1 MSRRVVRLF
10 FCAKKIVYLSL
21 YEREERTG
29 SAGFAGIYGE
39 KEDVRITL
47 QIKTAEAEGTYPV
60 SLILRGQ
67 EIAIGKIE
75 LKKGC
80 GTYERRFALDREG
93 MLIASS
99 HAAEKDL
106 EEVCVALDGGRSVRG
121 IWMKSSGGGNAAPQ
135 EREGRTDSGKERQ
148 PEEGKAGET
157 QTEETAQK
165 IRELEA
171 LQKRPEKEQERRE
184 RRREQESVRAEEEE
198 VFYQQNYLSDKWEQM
213 KSQYSR
219 VHPFGDD
226 REFISIELKDFVVLR
241 EPCQRLINNSFLL
254 HGFYNYRHLILGKD
268 CRIGDE
274 REICFY
280 LGVPGVFF
288 EREKMVAVMFGFEG
302 FECAGPV
309 EIGKFGYYMRRVDI

>member
-1 MSRRVVRLF
+1 MF

-21 YEREERTG
+21 YEGEERTG

-39 KEDVRITL
+39 KEEVRITL
-47 QIKTAEAEGTYPV
+47 QIKTAKAEGTCPV
-60 SLILRGQ
+60 RLIVRGQ
-67 EIAIGKIE
+67 EIAIGEVE

-80 GTYERRFALDREG
+80 GTYERRFAMNREG
-93 MLIASS
+93 MVIASN

-106 EEVCVALDGGRSVRG
+106 EAVYVVLDAGRSVRG
-121 IWMKSSGGGNAAPQ
+121 TWTKSGAGNAAPR
-135 EREGRTDSGKERQ
+135 ERESGTDTGKE
-148 PEEGKAGET
+148 K
-157 QTEETAQK
+157 QTEEREAGKTPQK
-165 IRELEA
+165 GRELEA
-171 LQKRPEKEQERRE
+171 LQRRPEREPERRE
-184 RRREQESVRAEEEE
+184 RRREAEPAGAEEEE

-213 KSQYSR
+213 KSQYNR
-219 VHPFGDD
+219 MHPFGDD
-226 REFISIELKDFVVLR
+226 REFISIELKDFVVMR
-241 EPCQRLINNSFLL
+241 ESCQRLINNSFLL

-309 EIGKFGYYMRRVDI
+309 EIGKFGYYMRRVEI